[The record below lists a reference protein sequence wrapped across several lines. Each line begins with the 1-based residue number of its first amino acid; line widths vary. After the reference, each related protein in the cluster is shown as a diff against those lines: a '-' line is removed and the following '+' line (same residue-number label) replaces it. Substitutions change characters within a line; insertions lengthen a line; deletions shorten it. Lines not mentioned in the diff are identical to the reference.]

1 MLPLLGHQ
9 LDGEDISRI
18 ERLLHANSHRQHF
31 RTPYLAVD
39 DRLSVGRGITCNF
52 CGICASKCPSQ
63 CISVQKKAATWT
75 YNPFACVYCGVCVE
89 VCPQESLH
97 QERGYKAA
105 VLALEIVTIVGET
118 KEPRPNGRGF

>member
-1 MLPLLGHQ
+1 MFKMTRNVLRNLFYEKATRLYPGEARLPF
-9 LDGEDISRI
+9 DNARGE
-18 ERLLHANSHRQHF
+18 LVNSQE
-31 RTPYLAVD
+31 
-39 DRLSVGRGITCNF
+39 SCNF

-63 CISVQKKAATWT
+63 CIGVQKKAATWT

-105 VLALEIVTIVGET
+105 VLEPEIVTIVGET